1 MERIAIIENNTVSN
15 IIKGNQS
22 FADNYNGTAILLGD
36 NIAGIGYAYDGT
48 NFVAPA
54 KTQEQLEKEGRE
66 WRDSKLKKTDFI
78 VPTTDYP
85 NHAAWLTYRQQLR
98 DWTAT
103 DNFPNTKPTAPA
115 ELN

>member
-48 NFVAPA
+48 NF
-54 KTQEQLEKEGRE
+54 
-66 WRDSKLKKTDFI
+66 
-78 VPTTDYP
+78 
-85 NHAAWLTYRQQLR
+85 
-98 DWTAT
+98 
-103 DNFPNTKPTAPA
+103 
-115 ELN
+115 